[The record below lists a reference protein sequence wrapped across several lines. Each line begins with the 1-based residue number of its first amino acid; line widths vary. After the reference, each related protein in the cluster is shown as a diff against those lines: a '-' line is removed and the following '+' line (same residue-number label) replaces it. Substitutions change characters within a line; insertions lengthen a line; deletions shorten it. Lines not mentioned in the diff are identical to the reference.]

1 MKKYEIELIAKA
13 EKAIA
18 QVEGLKQE
26 LEETRKSVDKLGKN
40 TDQKLGKIAKATQ
53 ALKKG
58 FGVAGLAVKGFFLA
72 LGAKAF
78 DKFIEVAM
86 QNQVI
91 VDAMAVAFGT
101 VSSVVNQVVDR
112 LSDVIKTVGEAN
124 GGFDALGK
132 IVKNSLLIPFN
143 LLATVIYGVEAAIYN
158 AQAAWELSPFGD
170 KDPKTLE
177 RLAGKIE
184 EAEGKVKKFGTALGN
199 NFKEIGTNF
208 GEAIGEVAD
217 FGTAA
222 VESLSEI
229 DAQTI
234 KNTFNRQKYLQQ
246 LRNDAELAIAENEKL
261 QFQFQL
267 QAERQRQERD
277 DVTASIQDRIKA
289 NNALGETLKEQG
301 RLQEENAQKLVD
313 LRKLELAENPKS
325 IEAKKALI
333 EAEKNLLDVK
343 ESIAGFES
351 EQRVNREALELEAIE
366 LINSRTEAEN
376 ARLIAKKQFNAA
388 EIDDELL
395 KLQKLREIAEQEKEI
410 EEIRLQEQINRLGK
424 GTQARQDAEQQ
435 LLNFRQEKDL
445 QIQEL
450 DNQIT
455 DQEDKN
461 RKQSLAE
468 EQLLQK
474 QKLAIASDALGAVSD
489 LLGENSKA
497 GKAAA
502 IAQAIMNSYLGFTEV
517 LKTPTTIPEPFGSIQ
532 KAVSAAGIL
541 ASGLKTV
548 KQIASTQIPGGGG
561 SSSTGGRGA
570 SVPQAPAFNVV
581 GASPENQ
588 LAQTLGDQQKQPVK
602 AYVVSDEVTNAQAM
616 DRKIIKGASIG

>member
-26 LEETRKSVDKLGKN
+26 LEETRKSVDKLSKN

-58 FGVAGLAVKGFFLA
+58 FGAAGLAVKGFFLA

-112 LSDVIKTVGEAN
+112 LSDVVKTVGEAN

-177 RLAGKIE
+177 RLSGKIE
-184 EAEGKVKKFGTALGN
+184 EAEGKVKKFGTALGD

-229 DAQTI
+229 DAKTI
-234 KNTFNRQKYLQQ
+234 KNTYNRQKYLQD

-277 DVTASIQDRIKA
+277 DVTASIEDRTKA
-289 NNALGETLKEQG
+289 NNKLGEILKEQG
-301 RLQEENAQKLVD
+301 QLQEANALKLLE
-313 LRKLELAENPKS
+313 LRRLELAENPKS

-333 EAEKNLLDVK
+333 EAEKNLADVR
-343 ESIAGFES
+343 ENVAGFES

-366 LINSRTEAEN
+366 LINSRAEAEN
-376 ARLIAKKQFNAA
+376 ARAVAKEKFDAQ
-388 EIDDELL
+388 EIEGAVAKLEKL
-395 KLQKLREIAEQEKEI
+395 KEIAQQEKEL
-410 EEIRLQEQINRLGK
+410 EETRLQEQIDRLGI
-424 GTQARQDAEQQ
+424 GTQARQDAEQAFLDFKQ
-435 LLNFRQEKDL
+435 QKDFE
-445 QIQEL
+445 IAEL
-450 DNQIT
+450 DKQIN
-455 DQEDKN
+455 DQKKKD
-461 RKQSLAE
+461 SDE
-468 EQLLQK
+468 EAARDYALQQ
-474 QKLAIASDALGAVSD
+474 QKVMLVSDALGAVSQI
-489 LLGENSKA
+489 LGENSKA

-502 IAQAIMNSYLGFTEV
+502 IAQATINSLLAFTDV
-517 LKTPTTIPEPFGSIQ
+517 LKTPTTLPEPFGSIQ

-541 ASGLKTV
+541 ASGLATV
-548 KQIASTQIPGGGG
+548 RKIASTQIPEEAGGG
-561 SSSTGGRGA
+561 SAPSV
-570 SVPQAPAFNVV
+570 SVPPAFNVV

>member
-18 QVEGLKQE
+18 EVEGLKQE
-26 LEETRKSVDKLGKN
+26 LEQTRSSVDKLGKN
-40 TDQKLGKIAKATQ
+40 TGEKLGKISKATN

-58 FGVAGLAVKGFFLA
+58 FGAAGVAVKGFFLA

-78 DKFIEVAM
+78 EKFIEVAM

-91 VDAMAVAFGT
+91 VDAMSVAFGT
-101 VSSVVNQVVDR
+101 VASVVNQVVDR
-112 LSDVIKTVGEAN
+112 LSDVVKTVGEAN

-184 EAEGKVKKFGTALGN
+184 EAEGKVKKFGTALGD

-222 VESLSEI
+222 VESLSQI
-229 DAQTI
+229 DAKTI
-234 KNTFNRQKYLQQ
+234 ENTFNRQKYLQQ

-277 DVTASIQDRIKA
+277 DVTASIEDRIKA
-289 NNALGETLKEQG
+289 NNKLGEILKEQG
-301 RLQEENAQKLVD
+301 QLQEANALKLLE
-313 LRKLELAENPKS
+313 LRRLELAENPKS

-351 EQRVNREALELEAIE
+351 EQRVNAEGLELEAIE
-366 LINSRTEAEN
+366 LINSKAEAEN
-376 ARLIAKKQFNAA
+376 ARAIAKKKFDA
-388 EIDDELL
+388 EEIESAVKKLEKL
-395 KLQKLREIAEQEKEI
+395 KEIAQEEREL
-410 EEIRLQEQINRLGK
+410 EETRLQEQINRLGL
-424 GTQARQDAEQQ
+424 GTQARQDAEQAYFDFKQ
-435 LLNFRQEKDL
+435 QKDFE
-445 QIQEL
+445 IAEL
-450 DNQIT
+450 DKQIE
-455 DQEDKN
+455 DQKKKDAKEE
-461 RKQSLAE
+461 AE
-468 EQLLQK
+468 RDYALQQ
-474 QKLAIASDALGAVSD
+474 QKVMLVSDALGAVSQI
-489 LLGENSKA
+489 LGENSKA

-502 IAQAIMNSYLGFTEV
+502 IAQATINSLLAFTDV
-517 LKTPTTIPEPFGSIQ
+517 LKTPTTLPEPFGSIQ

-541 ASGLKTV
+541 ASGLATV
-548 KQIASTQIPGGGG
+548 RKIASTQIPEEAGGG
-561 SSSTGGRGA
+561 SAPSV
-570 SVPQAPAFNVV
+570 SVPPAFNVV

-588 LAQTLGDQQKQPVK
+588 LAQSLGDQQKQPVR